1 MEFISEQKNLFDFDY
16 DFLPTN
22 EDMVNNTE
30 NILNCIHSTNDI
42 NLILLHRSLYI
53 IQKKFEQN
61 KQQLKSLYEKYGE
74 YLNNDENLLI
84 NQNYLYI
91 IMNEIFNIIKLEI
104 SDVASFKEA
113 LFKEMEYC
121 KEINI
126 EQYIFN
132 EFLDFIR
139 NNRKKYNFIFREKR
153 NNSQFNF
160 DNYSYFSKNIK
171 DDWIKEEK
179 ISIFED
185 EQEES
190 EINIMMKNIQKNKIP
205 SSKYRNN
212 FDELNKKSKDNL
224 KINLESIKENKDS
237 FYQISK
243 EDNNINNS
251 NENNDNSKSK
261 IDITERSNQN
271 NINAKAKNEENQNDD
286 EVKENIDD
294 ENKEKNKSKDSNKQE
309 LNNDEKEKTEE
320 SEEGEEGEE
329 NEDEENNEIEDSNDI
344 NEDNE
349 VNKSN
354 NIKIETNDKDIKVDN
369 AKLLF
374 SNRNKKKE
382 IILEKKYYKTEYNKQ
397 NGNNIKSIKYNKYF
411 IYADIIPLIIADFI
425 SDQKNL
431 YLVIDHSDDLRA
443 DLTSIFDVEI
453 LYKLGENN
461 FEEILSHILS
471 KISEY
476 KKIRLKIEKNIE
488 NYEKIMIKKKNKNED
503 ITYIDITLK
512 KLNDFYH
519 WLSSKIFHMQN
530 DIKKFNEFE
539 KNKKIEYEKIFG
551 VNHKKFNKDK
561 LKEKKEKIIDEYKQL
576 KMDLEIRKFMVRKK
590 KSKNNIS
597 NKIKLKPIT
606 KNNSTL
612 LNNSNTNNISKIE
625 KDNSN
630 NLTINSNEIIDENK
644 NSFMLSERNLSN
656 KKNYKVK
663 NINLKTNFDNILT
676 EKIVDSDKDEEQDE
690 KGEQNDAEENEENEE
705 IYENIK
711 NDDDFSNQDINKEEL
726 IESTKKESL
735 LNNSNKEQNIEEFN
749 DKNKIQSNE
758 ESNNKNNNQSS
769 EESHEKNNINDLN
782 KNNND
787 LDNQVQ
793 QKNNNIKIKIK
804 PLQNQQIK
812 KNKKIKLLLKSD
824 NNINKNLPNNTNN
837 INISIQ
843 PKNKNININIK
854 DINNITKENNNNNNI
869 LSSGKLTTNP
879 KTTKSLKRKVN
890 YILKKI
896 EKPNKNLSKEEK
908 REIALKDIFDFYS
921 TKISNTSK
929 SFETINTKQGNLNLI
944 GFSKFCSDFK
954 IPLTKDKISSLF
966 NKSISGD
973 ARIMSFHEFKLCLIS
988 LSFEI
993 NNAQIEEINRG
1004 INIFIGKV
1012 KQKNKEKS
1020 RFEKIDIKEQEKNKE
1035 IINQK
1040 VKLMET
1046 IQKKTEEE
1054 LIEELFKFMEIDY
1067 PDKYKSK
1074 MKGVF
1079 NNNSNKLNLPKIPNK
1094 EIELINNRK
1103 NEHSKSNALLTFS
1116 KSEKGNPQNK
1126 KKINI
1131 GMRVWV
1137 KNMVEK
1143 VIGDTPKKEKIE
1155 YEIEETEDKEE
1166 EKDEEKKEDL
1176 PVIERKGVPLFTRN
1190 KKKDEKKYLY
1200 EKFL

>member
-1 MEFISEQKNLFDFDY
+1 
-16 DFLPTN
+16 
-22 EDMVNNTE
+22 
-30 NILNCIHSTNDI
+30 
-42 NLILLHRSLYI
+42 
-53 IQKKFEQN
+53 
-61 KQQLKSLYEKYGE
+61 
-74 YLNNDENLLI
+74 
-84 NQNYLYI
+84 
-91 IMNEIFNIIKLEI
+91 
-104 SDVASFKEA
+104 
-113 LFKEMEYC
+113 
-121 KEINI
+121 
-126 EQYIFN
+126 
-132 EFLDFIR
+132 
-139 NNRKKYNFIFREKR
+139 
-153 NNSQFNF
+153 
-160 DNYSYFSKNIK
+160 
-171 DDWIKEEK
+171 
-179 ISIFED
+179 
-185 EQEES
+185 
-190 EINIMMKNIQKNKIP
+190 
-205 SSKYRNN
+205 
-212 FDELNKKSKDNL
+212 
-224 KINLESIKENKDS
+224 
-237 FYQISK
+237 
-243 EDNNINNS
+243 
-251 NENNDNSKSK
+251 
-261 IDITERSNQN
+261 
-271 NINAKAKNEENQNDD
+271 
-286 EVKENIDD
+286 
-294 ENKEKNKSKDSNKQE
+294 
-309 LNNDEKEKTEE
+309 
-320 SEEGEEGEE
+320 
-329 NEDEENNEIEDSNDI
+329 
-344 NEDNE
+344 
-349 VNKSN
+349 
-354 NIKIETNDKDIKVDN
+354 
-369 AKLLF
+369 
-374 SNRNKKKE
+374 
-382 IILEKKYYKTEYNKQ
+382 
-397 NGNNIKSIKYNKYF
+397 
-411 IYADIIPLIIADFI
+411 
-425 SDQKNL
+425 
-431 YLVIDHSDDLRA
+431 
-443 DLTSIFDVEI
+443 
-453 LYKLGENN
+453 
-461 FEEILSHILS
+461 
-471 KISEY
+471 
-476 KKIRLKIEKNIE
+476 
-488 NYEKIMIKKKNKNED
+488 
-503 ITYIDITLK
+503 
-512 KLNDFYH
+512 
-519 WLSSKIFHMQN
+519 
-530 DIKKFNEFE
+530 
-539 KNKKIEYEKIFG
+539 
-551 VNHKKFNKDK
+551 
-561 LKEKKEKIIDEYKQL
+561 
-576 KMDLEIRKFMVRKK
+576 MDLEIRKFMVRKK

-843 PKNKNININIK
+843 PKNKNININTK